1 MKIIGVDNY
10 DREMYGDVLVCENVT
25 SEYYANKIID
35 MLNYRM
41 SLSNEERNS
50 ISFINSLSLVSD
62 TFYKIVDDDYELFDP
77 FE

>member
-10 DREMYGDVLVCENVT
+10 DREMYEDILVCENVK
-25 SEYYANKIID
+25 SKYYANKIID

-62 TFYKIVDDDYELFDP
+62 TFYKVVDDDYELFDP